1 MWRLSPYVVG
11 HLRNV
16 KFEKV
21 INEEIDHNEDG
32 VSIKGGVNA
41 VIAANVGEK
50 GSVSHVSSKQR
61 IVQRSSRSRKKRSDE
76 EGPKK
81 TG

>member
-1 MWRLSPYVVG
+1 MAG

-21 INEEIDHNEDG
+21 INEEIDHDEDG
-32 VSIKGGVNA
+32 VSIKGGINA

-61 IVQRSSRSRKKRSDE
+61 IVQRSSRSRKKHADE

-81 TG
+81 SG